1 MKFKKRD
8 LINIVES
15 YLYEQDEEEEEKENE
30 LVKMEDFVIEKNEAK
45 FMLNFDKKSID
56 VTIEKTDTNLK
67 DLTGNDAAGY
77 LNVALV
83 YAYDQKNIKNLVEIC
98 HLMGIF
104 KPEHAKEKIVQSLI
118 KKTKP
123 NDRSRLINNIFNQKI
138 YNVSKAEAQKII
150 NANLN

>member
-1 MKFKKRD
+1 MKFKKRE
-8 LINIVES
+8 LFNIIES
-15 YLYEQDEEEEEKENE
+15 FIREQDEEEEKENE
-30 LVKMEDFVIEKNEAK
+30 LVKMENFVIEKNEAK

-56 VTIEKTDTNLK
+56 VIIEKTDTDLK
-67 DLTGNDAAGY
+67 DLTGNDAAAY
-77 LNVALV
+77 LNVALI
-83 YAYDQKNIKNLVEIC
+83 YSYDQKNIKNLVEIC

-104 KPEHAKEKIVQSLI
+104 KPEHPKEKIVQSLI

-138 YNVSKAEAQKII
+138 YNVSKIEAQKII